1 MSSSNDGFI
10 LDDSDNSEYVTTY
23 ATSPG
28 DGVVG
33 SLSSDTSR

>member
-28 DGVVG
+28 DGVG